1 MALLT
6 QRIVRDQ
13 PFGAADGFRPALV
26 VFLLAREPLER
37 VGLEPREPF
46 AFVRQPLV
54 IAALQQL
61 TGVQLDRFFELPPG
75 HRPLELLDVQ
85 PQRRIRAPPQRAR
98 SDFDQAVRVRQRAAQ
113 VVQDLAQVRMRL
125 ALSRVG
131 PEQERHA
138 LTRLRHV
145 AVEQQVGKQRFGPR
159 GVQRRELPL
168 PGPEIHGP
176 EQPRAQNRRT
186 YLRMLPYLVPAP
198 SRSDHNRE
206 GGSARNARPDAGTQ
220 QQRPAYVEGPTVS
233 LEGARP

>member
-26 VFLLAREPLER
+26 VFLLAGEPLER

-98 SDFDQAVRVRQRAAQ
+98 SDFDQASA
-113 VVQDLAQVRMRL
+113 
-125 ALSRVG
+125 S
-131 PEQERHA
+131 
-138 LTRLRHV
+138 
-145 AVEQQVGKQRFGPR
+145 
-159 GVQRRELPL
+159 
-168 PGPEIHGP
+168 
-176 EQPRAQNRRT
+176 
-186 YLRMLPYLVPAP
+186 
-198 SRSDHNRE
+198 
-206 GGSARNARPDAGTQ
+206 GSARRRLCRTLRRFVCAWPSAESGQSRNAMR
-220 QQRPAYVEGPTVS
+220 
-233 LEGARP
+233 